1 MQYIHNSFWCVRW
14 VNSAGKVYKKAV
26 DGDLSGDEENAYV
39 LYMRFFNI
47 MQEVAKTSKYQA
59 DKVTVTGEVP
69 TISDLGPSALLV
81 LCMYSMYS
89 TLIYLYNLYIIK

>member
-1 MQYIHNSFWCVRW
+1 
-14 VNSAGKVYKKAV
+14 V

-59 DKVTVTGEVP
+59 EKVTVIGEVP
-69 TISDLGPSALLV
+69 IH
-81 LCMYSMYS
+81 
-89 TLIYLYNLYIIK
+89 